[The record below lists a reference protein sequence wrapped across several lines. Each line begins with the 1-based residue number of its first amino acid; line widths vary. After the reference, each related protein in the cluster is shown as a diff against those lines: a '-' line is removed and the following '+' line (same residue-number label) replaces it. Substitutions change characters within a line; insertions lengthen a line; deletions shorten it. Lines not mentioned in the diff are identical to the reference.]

1 MKKLALAVSVLAIS
15 AVSASAADM
24 APAPL
29 YTKAPPIEVAPAC
42 VWCGWY
48 VGGNFGYAGSESTSV
63 NSSAVV
69 TNPGHTRI
77 GIAPAAAAGLTT
89 GIPVG
94 SQKGII
100 GGGQFGYN
108 FQSGLFVA
116 GFEADIQGLSGRAS
130 GTSVT
135 SVLADEGAIPGS
147 ATLTATNSVNW
158 LGTVRGR
165 IGIAVVPNFLIYG
178 TGGLAYGGVNSST
191 GINEAFSGPA
201 AAQAGITGTSLASG
215 NFSETRVG
223 WTVGAGGEWMF
234 TSNWSAKLEYLHY
247 DLGSAN
253 YGTPVSNFAVADG
266 VAGAGT
272 ALYTLGQSSSTNFRG
287 DIVRVG
293 LNYKFGGPVVAKY
306 RYP

>member
-1 MKKLALAVSVLAIS
+1 MKKLGLAVSALAIS

-24 APAPL
+24 APAPV
-29 YTKAPPIEVAPAC
+29 YTKAPPIEVVPAC
-42 VWCGWY
+42 VWCGFY
-48 VGGNFGYAGSESTSV
+48 VGGNVGYAGSESTSV

-69 TNPGHTRI
+69 TNPGVLNTL
-77 GIAPAAAAGLTT
+77 ATDAAAAGLTT

-116 GFEADIQGLSGRAS
+116 GFEADIQGLSGRAT

-135 SVLADEGAIPGS
+135 AVPLPLIGGTAN

-165 IGIAVVPNFLIYG
+165 IGLAVVPNFLIYG

-191 GINEAFSGPA
+191 GINEAVSGL
-201 AAQAGITGTSLASG
+201 GGLLTGTSLASG

-253 YGTPVSNFAVADG
+253 YGTPVNISVP
-266 VAGAGT
+266 VLGAT
-272 ALYTLGQSSSTNFRG
+272 STLGQSSSTNFRG

-306 RYP
+306 

>member
-1 MKKLALAVSVLAIS
+1 LLAVSVLVIS
-15 AVSASAADM
+15 AVGASAADL
-24 APAPL
+24 PV
-29 YTKAPPIEVAPAC
+29 YTKAPPIEVVPAC
-42 VWCGWY
+42 VWCGFY
-48 VGGNFGYAGSESTSV
+48 VGGNVGYAQSESTSV
-63 NSSAVV
+63 NSSAMAG
-69 TNPGHTRI
+69 PFGS
-77 GIAPAAAAGLTT
+77 APAPPGFDQDIPATAAAGLTT

-108 FQSGLFVA
+108 FQSGRFVA
-116 GFEADIQGLSGRAS
+116 GFEADIQGLSGRAT

-135 SVLADEGAIPGS
+135 AVTVDTIPVN

-165 IGIAVVPNFLIYG
+165 IGIAATPNFLIYG

-191 GINEAFSGPA
+191 GINQAFSGPIN
-201 AAQAGITGTSLASG
+201 GVGTSLASG

-223 WTVGAGGEWMF
+223 WTAGAGGEWMF
-234 TSNWSAKLEYLHY
+234 TSNWSAKIEYLHY

-253 YGTPVSNFAVADG
+253 YGTPVNNFATAG
-266 VAGAGT
+266 VFAPLGT
-272 ALYTLGQSSSTNFRG
+272 FFYTLGQNSSTNFRG

-293 LNYKFGGPVVAKY
+293 INYKFGGPVVAKY
-306 RYP
+306 

>member
-1 MKKLALAVSVLAIS
+1 MKKLALAVSTLVIS

-29 YTKAPPIEVAPAC
+29 YTKAPPIEVTPAC
-42 VWCGWY
+42 VWCGFY
-48 VGGNFGYAGSESTSV
+48 VGGNVGYAGSESTSV

-69 TNPGHTRI
+69 TNPGPLGGEVSPTFPA
-77 GIAPAAAAGLTT
+77 GAAAALTT

-94 SQKGII
+94 SRNGII

-108 FQSGLFVA
+108 FQSGRFVA
-116 GFEADIQGLSGRAS
+116 GFETDIQGLSGRAT

-135 SVLADEGAIPGS
+135 AVPVSDFIGTNAN

-165 IGIAVVPNFLIYG
+165 IGIAAAPNFLIYG
-178 TGGLAYGGVNSST
+178 TGGLAYGGVDSST
-191 GINEAFSGPA
+191 GINQAFSGLLKGNPIA
-201 AAQAGITGTSLASG
+201 TNTSLASG
-215 NFSETRVG
+215 NFAETRVG

-247 DLGSAN
+247 DLGGAN
-253 YGTPVSNFAVADG
+253 YGTTVNSSVLGLPF
-266 VAGAGT
+266 
-272 ALYTLGQSSSTNFRG
+272 TLGQSSSTNFRG

-293 LNYKFGGPVVAKY
+293 LNYKFGGPVVAQY
-306 RYP
+306 

>member
-1 MKKLALAVSVLAIS
+1 MKKLALAVSILVIS

-24 APAPL
+24 APAPV
-29 YTKAPPIEVAPAC
+29 YTKAPPMEVTPPC

-48 VGGNFGYAGSESTSV
+48 VGGNVGYAHSESTSV

-69 TNPGHTRI
+69 TNPGFLGTVSP
-77 GIAPAAAAGLTT
+77 GIPAGAAAALTT

-94 SQKGII
+94 SGNGVI
-100 GGGQFGYN
+100 GGGQFGYS
-108 FQSGLFVA
+108 FQSGRFVA
-116 GFEADIQGLSGRAS
+116 GFEADIQGLSGGAT

-135 SVLADEGAIPGS
+135 SVPGS
-147 ATLTATNSVNW
+147 STTLPLNATLTATNSVNW
-158 LGTVRGR
+158 LGTVRAR

-191 GINEAFSGPA
+191 SIKEAFSGADA
-201 AAQAGITGTSLASG
+201 AAIGINGTFPASG
-215 NFSETRVG
+215 NLSETRVG

-253 YGTPVSNFAVADG
+253 YGTPVNNFTTGGG
-266 VAGAGT
+266 VFGAGI
-272 ALYTLGQSSSTNFRG
+272 LLSTLGQSSSTNFRG

-293 LNYKFGGPVVAKY
+293 LNYKFGGPAVAKY
-306 RYP
+306 